1 MAYEDF
7 ISENI
12 APYVATKIG
21 VYDSE
26 GNKVGVIPLGNF
38 KPEYGN
44 RLYRFGVLSD
54 VHNQSDQ
61 SAESTADLQK
71 ALSIFNEKES
81 VTMTCICGDISQNGT
96 ASEFE
101 IYKNNVEAKSPNTP
115 VYTTVGNHDAT
126 SSGLNLDN
134 WNTYTGNHGRS
145 FEVTQ
150 GNDHFL
156 FFGMNR
162 WSLGSGGT
170 PYIEEDM
177 AWLEEKLET
186 YRNERCFI
194 FTHLFFPDRAGNL
207 NGIYPQGN
215 WLGGAQLTR
224 IQGLCDHYKNTIWFS
239 GHSHW
244 KWYLQK
250 YQDRAN
256 IYRNNCGW
264 CVHIPSCASP
274 IDSNGSSRVSMPLES
289 EGAIVDVYENYID
302 IRGMDLK
309 NEKYLP
315 IAQYRL
321 DTTLVEI
328 PAKDTPGEGQTGL
341 TWNYGTKID
350 KTNGSISTSTDYCAS
365 DFIEVNEGDIIDITT
380 TITGTSP
387 NYEIKL
393 CYYNDSQNFISC
405 DTNALIKADQSIFG
419 GQSVIGSGIKY
430 VRLRGYAEGTD
441 AQHTLVNS
449 LTLNKLNRTNSY
461 SITNNLTNCTTS
473 NSSPYVLKNGI
484 YTATLTSDTGYI
496 LNTVTVTMGDIDIT
510 STAYNS
516 VTNSIII
523 NNVTGDIVITATCTE
538 RIVNLSYE
546 LAEETVFNG
555 TDTYIDTG
563 IDLLSADC
571 IDKDWTMLVD
581 FTSNSID
588 IDKAILHCMRE
599 STPYPGLCL
608 DFNSS
613 GGLRAVVPNNSPV
626 TISSPDTNRHKIVI
640 TKSGNTF
647 TVYNES
653 MSQLG
658 TNTPDTITTVSQT
671 LLLGAY
677 QTTNGDKGRFFNG
690 TIHKF
695 KLAEGV
701 MSREDCLA
709 WIENNVGV

>member
-7 ISENI
+7 INENI
-12 APYVATKIG
+12 APYAATKIG

-26 GNKVGVIPLGNF
+26 GNKVGIIPLGDF

-61 SAESTADLQK
+61 SAESTADLQR

-81 VTMTCICGDISQNGT
+81 VTMTCICGDISENGT

-156 FFGMNR
+156 FFGMNY
-162 WSLGSGGT
+162 WSLGGGGT

-341 TWNYGTKID
+341 TWNYNIRID
-350 KTNGSISTSTDYCAS
+350 KNTGDITTGSTDYFAS
-365 DFIEVNEGDIIDITT
+365 DFIEVNEGDVIDITT

-405 DTNALIKADQSIFG
+405 DTNALVKTDQSIFG

-430 VRLRGYAEGTD
+430 VRLRGYAAGTD
-441 AQHTLVNS
+441 AQHTFVSS
-449 LTLNKLNRTNSY
+449 LTFNKLNRTNSY

-473 NSSPYVLKNGI
+473 NSSPYILKNGI
-484 YTATLTSDTGYI
+484 YTARLTPSNMRYI
-496 LNTVTVTMGDIDIT
+496 LDAVTVTMGDVDIT
-510 STAYNS
+510 STVYES
-516 VTNSIII
+516 TTKTISIS
-523 NNVTGDIVITATCTE
+523 NVTGNIVITATCTE
-538 RIVNLSYE
+538 TGGTIYE
-546 LAEETVFNG
+546 LSEPTTFNG
-555 TDTYIDTG
+555 TSDYIDTE
-563 IDLLSADC
+563 IQLLSSSNVNM
-571 IDKDWTMLVD
+571 DWTMLVD
-581 FTSNSID
+581 FTSNSTD
-588 IDKAILHCMRE
+588 NEKAILHCMKE
-599 STPYPGLCL
+599 FGAYPGLCL
-608 DFNSS
+608 DFNT
-613 GGLRAVVPNNSPV
+613 GTLRAVVPNNGDI

-653 MSQLG
+653 MEQLG

-677 QTTNGDKGRFFNG
+677 QTTNGEKGRFFNG

>member
-7 ISENI
+7 INENI
-12 APYVATKIG
+12 APYAATKIG
-21 VYDSE
+21 VYNSE

-38 KPEYGN
+38 KPEYGD

-61 SAESTADLQK
+61 SAESTADLQR

-81 VTMTCICGDISQNGT
+81 VIMTCICGDISQNGT

-156 FFGMNR
+156 FFGMNY

-207 NGIYPQGN
+207 NGIYPPGN

-274 IDSNGSSRVSMPLES
+274 IDSNGTTRVSMPLQS

-328 PAKDTPGEGQTGL
+328 PAKEVTETL
-341 TWNYGTKID
+341 TWYYDTKIWKD
-350 KTNGSISTSTDYCAS
+350 NGDISTSTEYCAS
-365 DFIEVNEGDIIDITT
+365 DFIEVNEGDIIDIAT
-380 TITGTSP
+380 TINSASV
-387 NYEIKL
+387 NYEVRL
-393 CYYNDSQNFISC
+393 CYYDASQSFISC
-405 DTNALIKADQSIFG
+405 DTNTSIKTERSIFR
-419 GQSVIGSGIKY
+419 GQSTIGNGIKY
-430 VRLRGYAEGTD
+430 IRIRCYANGTD
-441 AQHTLVNS
+441 NQHTFVNS
-449 LTLNKLNRTNSY
+449 LTLNTLNEANAY
-461 SITNNLTNCTTS
+461 NVTNNLTNCVTS
-473 NSSPYVLKNGI
+473 NPLTLVPKNSS
-484 YTATLTSDTGYI
+484 YTAILTSDMGYI
-496 LNTVTVTMGDIDIT
+496 LDAVTVTMGDVDIT
-510 STAYNS
+510 STVYES
-516 VTNSIII
+516 TTKTISI
-523 NNVTGDIVITATCTE
+523 NNATGNIVITATCTQTGD
-538 RIVNLSYE
+538 STMYE
-546 LAEETVFNG
+546 LSEPTTFNG
-555 TDTYIDTG
+555 TSDYIDTR
-563 IDLLSADC
+563 IQLFSSSNVNM
-571 IDKDWTMLVD
+571 DWTMLLD
-581 FTSNSID
+581 FTSNTTEGN
-588 IDKAILHCMRE
+588 KVILHCMQERE
-599 STPYPGLCL
+599 PYPGIVIDL
-608 DFNSS
+608 SS
-613 GGLRAVVPNNSPV
+613 TGSFRAVVPNNS
-626 TISSPDTNRHKIVI
+626 TIQISSPDTNRHQFVI
-640 TKSGNTF
+640 TKSGNTL
-647 TVYNES
+647 TLYNES
-653 MSQLG
+653 MEQIGVS
-658 TNTPDTITTVSQT
+658 TPDNITTINQT

-677 QTTNGDKGRFFNG
+677 QTTDGTKGRFFTG

-695 KLAEGV
+695 KLVSGV

-709 WIENNVGV
+709 WISTTI

>member
-1 MAYEDF
+1 MAYENF
-7 ISENI
+7 INENI
-12 APYVATKIG
+12 APYAATKIG

-145 FEVTQ
+145 FEITQ

-207 NGIYPQGN
+207 NGIYPSGN

-328 PAKDTPGEGQTGL
+328 PAKEVTETSTWHYDTVI
-341 TWNYGTKID
+341 NKND
-350 KTNGSISTSTDYCAS
+350 GSISTSTKYCAS
-365 DFIEVNEGDIIDITT
+365 DFIEVNEGDVIDITT

-405 DTNALIKADQSIFG
+405 DTNALVKADQSIFG

-430 VRLRGYAEGTD
+430 IRLRGYAEGTD

-473 NSSPYVLKNGI
+473 NSSTFVLKNSS
-484 YTATLTSDTGYI
+484 YTAILTPNIGYV
-496 LNTVTVTMGDIDIT
+496 LDAVTVTMGDVDIT

-516 VTNSIII
+516 VTNSIAI

-538 RIVNLSYE
+538 RIVNVSYE

-581 FTSNSID
+581 FTPNSVENGN
-588 IDKAILHCMRE
+588 AILHCMRE
-599 STPYPGLCL
+599 SEPYPGLVL
-608 DFNSS
+608 DFNNSS
-613 GGLRAVVPNNSPV
+613 LRAVLPNNSNI
-626 TISSPDTNRHKIVI
+626 TISSPDTNRHKVVI
-640 TKSGNTF
+640 TKSANTF

-658 TNTPDTITTVSQT
+658 TNTPDTITTVRQT
-671 LLLGAY
+671 VLLGAY
-677 QTTNGDKGRFFNG
+677 QDTSGGKGRFFNG
-690 TIHKF
+690 TIHRF
-695 KLAEGV
+695 KLVEGV

-709 WIENNVGV
+709 WIGTSN

>member
-1 MAYEDF
+1 MAYENF
-7 ISENI
+7 INENI
-12 APYVATKIG
+12 APYAATKIG

-38 KPEYGN
+38 KPEYGD

-61 SAESTADLQK
+61 SAESTADLQR

-81 VTMTCICGDISQNGT
+81 VIMTCICGDISQNGT

-101 IYKNNVEAKSPNTP
+101 IYKNNVDTKSPNTP

-207 NGIYPQGN
+207 NGIYPSGN

-328 PAKDTPGEGQTGL
+328 PAKDTPGEGQIAL
-341 TWNYGTKID
+341 TWNYNTKID
-350 KTNGSISTSTDYCAS
+350 KTSGDISEDISYCAS
-365 DFIEVNEGDIIDITT
+365 DFIEVNEGDELTLR
-380 TITGTSP
+380 TSANNSV
-387 NYEIKL
+387 NYSGRV
-393 CYYNDSQNFISC
+393 CYYDESQNFLSC
-405 DTNALIKADQSIFG
+405 DSAETIRTTDSIFINNF
-419 GQSVIGSGIKY
+419 VIGSGVKY
-430 VRLRGYAEGTD
+430 IRLRCYAGVLAYQQAFT
-441 AQHTLVNS
+441 NS
-449 LTLNKLNRTNSY
+449 LTLNILNEANSY
-461 SITNNLTNCTTS
+461 SVTNNITNCATS
-473 NSSPYVLKNGI
+473 NPSTFVLKNSS
-484 YTATLTSDTGYI
+484 YTAILTPNIGYTLD
-496 LNTVTVTMGDIDIT
+496 TVTVTMGGVDIT
-510 STAYNS
+510 STVYES
-516 VTNSIII
+516 TTKTISIS
-523 NNVTGDIVITATCTE
+523 NVTGNIVITATCTE
-538 RIVNLSYE
+538 TAHSTIYE
-546 LAEETVFNG
+546 LSEPTTFNG
-555 TDTYIDTG
+555 TSDYIDTR
-563 IDLLSADC
+563 IQLFNSSNVNM
-571 IDKDWTMLVD
+571 DWTMLLD
-581 FTSNSID
+581 FTSNTTEGN
-588 IDKAILHCMRE
+588 KVILHCMEERD
-599 STPYPGLCL
+599 PYPGIVIDLS
-608 DFNSS
+608 SS
-613 GGLRAVVPNNSPV
+613 GSFRAVLPNNNSV
-626 TISSPDTNRHKIVI
+626 YTADSDTTRHKFII
-640 TKSGNTF
+640 TKSGNTL
-647 TVYNES
+647 TLYNES
-653 MSQLG
+653 MEQIGVS
-658 TNTPDTITTVSQT
+658 TPDNITIINQT

-677 QTTNGDKGRFFNG
+677 QTSDGAKGRFFTG
-690 TIHKF
+690 TVHKF
-695 KLAEGV
+695 KLVSGV
-701 MSREDCLA
+701 MSRENCLA
-709 WIENNVGV
+709 WINLE

>member
-1 MAYEDF
+1 
-7 ISENI
+7 
-12 APYVATKIG
+12 
-21 VYDSE
+21 
-26 GNKVGVIPLGNF
+26 
-38 KPEYGN
+38 
-44 RLYRFGVLSD
+44 
-54 VHNQSDQ
+54 
-61 SAESTADLQK
+61 
-71 ALSIFNEKES
+71 
-81 VTMTCICGDISQNGT
+81 
-96 ASEFE
+96 
-101 IYKNNVEAKSPNTP
+101 
-115 VYTTVGNHDAT
+115 
-126 SSGLNLDN
+126 
-134 WNTYTGNHGRS
+134 
-145 FEVTQ
+145 
-150 GNDHFL
+150 
-156 FFGMNR
+156 
-162 WSLGSGGT
+162 
-170 PYIEEDM
+170 
-177 AWLEEKLET
+177 
-186 YRNERCFI
+186 
-194 FTHLFFPDRAGNL
+194 
-207 NGIYPQGN
+207 
-215 WLGGAQLTR
+215 
-224 IQGLCDHYKNTIWFS
+224 
-239 GHSHW
+239 
-244 KWYLQK
+244 
-250 YQDRAN
+250 
-256 IYRNNCGW
+256 
-264 CVHIPSCASP
+264 
-274 IDSNGSSRVSMPLES
+274 MPLES

-341 TWNYGTKID
+341 TWNYSTKIN
-350 KTNGSISTSTDYCAS
+350 KTDGSISTSTDYCVS

-405 DTNALIKADQSIFG
+405 DTNALVKTDQSIFG

-449 LTLNKLNRTNSY
+449 LTLNRLNRTNSY

-516 VTNSIII
+516 VTNLIAI

-538 RIVNLSYE
+538 RIVNVSYE

-571 IDKDWTMLVD
+571 INKDWTMLVD
-581 FTSNSID
+581 FTSNSIENG
-588 IDKAILHCMRE
+588 KAILHCMRE
-599 STPYPGLCL
+599 SAPYPGLCL
-608 DFNSS
+608 DFS
-613 GGLRAVVPNNSPV
+613 GSGLRAVVPNNSDIQ
-626 TISSPDTNRHKIVI
+626 ISSSDTNRHKFVI

-658 TNTPDTITTVSQT
+658 TNTPDTITTVRQT

>member
-7 ISENI
+7 INENI
-12 APYVATKIG
+12 APYAATKIG
-21 VYDSE
+21 VYNSE

-38 KPEYGN
+38 KPEYGD

-61 SAESTADLQK
+61 SAESTADLQR

-81 VTMTCICGDISQNGT
+81 VIMTCICGDISQNGT

-101 IYKNNVEAKSPNTP
+101 IYKNNVDAKSPNTP

-156 FFGMNR
+156 FFGMNY
-162 WSLGSGGT
+162 WSLGSSGT
-170 PYIEEDM
+170 PYMEEDI
-177 AWLEEKLET
+177 AWLEEKLEA

-207 NGIYPQGN
+207 NGIYPSGN

-256 IYRNNCGW
+256 IYRNDCGW

-274 IDSNGSSRVSMPLES
+274 IDSDGSTRVNKPLES

-302 IRGMDLK
+302 IRGVDLK

-321 DTTLVEI
+321 DTALVEI
-328 PAKDTPGEGQTGL
+328 PAKEATETL
-341 TWNYGTKID
+341 TWHYDTMID
-350 KTNGSISTSTDYCAS
+350 KDDGSISASTKYCAS
-365 DFIEVNEGDIIDITT
+365 DFIEVNEGDIFNITT
-380 TITGTSP
+380 TINSTSA
-387 NYEIKL
+387 NYEVKL
-393 CYYNDSQNFISC
+393 CYYDNSQNFISC
-405 DTNALIKADQSIFG
+405 NNDALIKTNQSKFS
-419 GQSVIGSGIKY
+419 GQSTIGSGIKY
-430 VRLRGYAEGTD
+430 IRMRCYASGTD
-441 AQHTLVNS
+441 NQHTFVNS
-449 LTLNKLNRTNSY
+449 LTLNITKRTDTY
-461 SITNNLTNCTTS
+461 SVTNNITNCVTS
-473 NSSPYVLKNGI
+473 NSSTFVLKNSS
-484 YTATLTSDTGYI
+484 YTAILTPNIGYTLD
-496 LNTVTVTMGDIDIT
+496 TVTVTMGGVDIT
-510 STAYNS
+510 STAYES
-516 VTNSIII
+516 TTKTISI
-523 NNVTGDIVITATCTE
+523 NNATGNIVITASCTMTGDNT
-538 RIVNLSYE
+538 IYE
-546 LAEETVFNG
+546 LSEPTTFNG
-555 TDTYIDTG
+555 TSDYIDTN
-563 IDLLSADC
+563 IQLFSSSNVNM
-571 IDKDWTMLVD
+571 DWTMLLD
-581 FTSNSID
+581 FTSNTAED
-588 IDKAILHCMRE
+588 NKVILHCMRE
-599 STPYPGLCL
+599 SSPYPGMVIQSS
-608 DFNSS
+608 SS
-613 GGLRAVVPNNSPV
+613 GSFRIVLPNSNNIYTANSDA
-626 TISSPDTNRHKIVI
+626 TRHKFVI

-647 TVYNES
+647 TLYNES
-653 MSQLG
+653 MEQIGVS
-658 TNTPDTITTVSQT
+658 TPDNITAIDQT

-677 QTTNGDKGRFFNG
+677 QKTNGTKGRFFTG

-695 KLAEGV
+695 KLVSSV
-701 MSREDCLA
+701 MSREDCLNWMA
-709 WIENNVGV
+709 

>member
-7 ISENI
+7 INENI
-12 APYVATKIG
+12 APYATTKIG
-21 VYDSE
+21 VYNSE

-38 KPEYGN
+38 KPEYGD

-61 SAESTADLQK
+61 SAESTADLQR

-81 VTMTCICGDISQNGT
+81 VIMTCICGDISQNGT

-101 IYKNNVEAKSPNTP
+101 IYKNNVDAKSPNTP

-126 SSGLNLDN
+126 SSGLNLDS

-156 FFGMNR
+156 FFGMNY
-162 WSLGSGGT
+162 WSLGSSGT
-170 PYIEEDM
+170 PYMEEDM
-177 AWLEEKLET
+177 AWLEEKLEA

-207 NGIYPQGN
+207 NDIYPSGN

-274 IDSNGSSRVSMPLES
+274 IDSNGSTRVNKPLES

-302 IRGMDLK
+302 IRGIDLK

-328 PAKDTPGEGQTGL
+328 PAKEATETL
-341 TWNYGTKID
+341 TWHYDTMID
-350 KTNGSISTSTDYCAS
+350 KNDGGISTSTKYCAS
-365 DFIEVNEGDIIDITT
+365 DFIEVNEGDIFNITT
-380 TITGTSP
+380 TINSTST
-387 NYEIKL
+387 NYEVKL
-393 CYYNDSQNFISC
+393 CYYGNSQNFISC
-405 DTNALIKADQSIFG
+405 DNDALIKINQSKFS
-419 GQSVIGSGIKY
+419 GQSTIGSGIKY
-430 VRLRGYAEGTD
+430 IRMRCYASGTD
-441 AQHTLVNS
+441 NQHTFVNS
-449 LTLNKLNRTNSY
+449 LTFNITKRTDTY
-461 SITNNLTNCTTS
+461 SVTNNITNCATS
-473 NSSPYVLKNGI
+473 NSSTFVLKNSS
-484 YTATLTSDTGYI
+484 YTAILTPNIGYTLA
-496 LNTVTVTMGDIDIT
+496 TVTVTMGDVDIT
-510 STAYNS
+510 STVYESATKTIS
-516 VTNSIII
+516 I
-523 NNVTGDIVITATCTE
+523 NNVTGNIVITATCTMTGD
-538 RIVNLSYE
+538 STMYE
-546 LAEETVFNG
+546 LSEPTTFNG
-555 TDTYIDTG
+555 TSDYIDTN
-563 IDLLSADC
+563 IQLFASSNANM
-571 IDKDWTMLVD
+571 DWTMLLD
-581 FTSNSID
+581 FTCNTTE
-588 IDKAILHCMRE
+588 ANTVILHCME
-599 STPYPGLCL
+599 ENNPYPGMVINLS
-608 DFNSS
+608 SS
-613 GGLRAVVPNNSPV
+613 GSFRVVLPNNKNINAVAS
-626 TISSPDTNRHKIVI
+626 DAARHKFVI
-640 TKSGNTF
+640 TKSLNTF
-647 TVYNES
+647 TLYNES
-653 MSQLG
+653 MEQIGVS
-658 TNTPDTITTVSQT
+658 TPDNITTINQT

-677 QTTNGDKGRFFNG
+677 QDTSGTKGRFFTG

-695 KLAEGV
+695 KLVSGV
-701 MSREDCLA
+701 MSREHCLA
-709 WIENNVGV
+709 WLQG

>member
-1 MAYEDF
+1 MAYENF
-7 ISENI
+7 INENI
-12 APYVATKIG
+12 APYAATKIG

-26 GNKVGVIPLGNF
+26 GNKAGIIPLGNF
-38 KPEYGN
+38 KPEYGD

-61 SAESTADLQK
+61 SAESTADLQR

-81 VTMTCICGDISQNGT
+81 VIMTCICGDISQNGT

-101 IYKNNVEAKSPNTP
+101 IYKNNVDTKSPNPP

-156 FFGMNR
+156 FFGMNY
-162 WSLGSGGT
+162 WSLGSSGT

-207 NGIYPQGN
+207 NGIYPPGN

-341 TWNYGTKID
+341 MWNYDTKIN
-350 KTNGSISTSTDYCAS
+350 KTDGSISTSTDYCAS

-405 DTNALIKADQSIFG
+405 DTNALVKTDHSIFG

-430 VRLRGYAEGTD
+430 VRLRGYAAGTD
-441 AQHTLVNS
+441 AQRTLVNS

-461 SITNNLTNCTTS
+461 NITNNLTNCTTS

-484 YTATLTSDTGYI
+484 YTARLTSDT
-496 LNTVTVTMGDIDIT
+496 
-510 STAYNS
+510 
-516 VTNSIII
+516 
-523 NNVTGDIVITATCTE
+523 
-538 RIVNLSYE
+538 SYE

-571 IDKDWTMLVD
+571 IDKDWTMLLD

-588 IDKAILHCMRE
+588 NDKAILHCMEE
-599 STPYPGLCL
+599 SSPYPGLCL

-613 GGLRAVVPNNSPV
+613 GGIRAVVPNNSPV
-626 TISSPDTNRHKIVI
+626 TISSSDTNRHKIVI

-658 TNTPDTITTVSQT
+658 TNTPDTITTVRQT

-677 QTTNGDKGRFFNG
+677 QDTSGTKGRFFNG

>member
-7 ISENI
+7 INENI
-12 APYVATKIG
+12 APYATTKIG
-21 VYDSE
+21 VYNSE

-38 KPEYGN
+38 KPEYGD

-61 SAESTADLQK
+61 SAESTADLQR

-81 VTMTCICGDISQNGT
+81 VIMTCICGDISQNGT

-101 IYKNNVEAKSPNTP
+101 IYKNNVDTKSPNTP

-126 SSGLNLDN
+126 SSGLNLDS

-156 FFGMNR
+156 FFGMNY
-162 WSLGSGGT
+162 WSLGSSGT
-170 PYIEEDM
+170 PYMEEDM
-177 AWLEEKLET
+177 AWLEEKLEA

-207 NGIYPQGN
+207 NDIYPSGN

-274 IDSNGSSRVSMPLES
+274 IDSNGSTRVNKPLES

-302 IRGMDLK
+302 IRGIDLK

-328 PAKDTPGEGQTGL
+328 PAKEATETL
-341 TWNYGTKID
+341 TWHYDTMID
-350 KTNGSISTSTDYCAS
+350 KNDGGISTSTKYCAS
-365 DFIEVNEGDIIDITT
+365 DFIEVNEGDIFNITT
-380 TITGTSP
+380 TINSTST
-387 NYEIKL
+387 NYEVKL
-393 CYYNDSQNFISC
+393 CYYGNSQNFISC
-405 DTNALIKADQSIFG
+405 DNDALIKTSQSKFSG
-419 GQSVIGSGIKY
+419 RSTIGSGIKY
-430 VRLRGYAEGTD
+430 IRMRCYASGTD
-441 AQHTLVNS
+441 NQHTFVNS
-449 LTLNKLNRTNSY
+449 LTFNITKRTDTY
-461 SITNNLTNCTTS
+461 SVTNNITNCVTS
-473 NSSPYVLKNGI
+473 NSSTFVLKNSS
-484 YTATLTSDTGYI
+484 YTAILTPNIGYTLA
-496 LNTVTVTMGDIDIT
+496 TVTVTMGDVDIT
-510 STAYNS
+510 STVYES
-516 VTNSIII
+516 TTKTISI
-523 NNVTGDIVITATCTE
+523 NNVTGNIVITATCTMTGD
-538 RIVNLSYE
+538 STMYE
-546 LAEETVFNG
+546 LSEPTTFNG
-555 TDTYIDTG
+555 TSDYIDTN
-563 IDLLSADC
+563 IQLLASSNANM
-571 IDKDWTMLVD
+571 DWTMLLD
-581 FTSNSID
+581 FTCNTTE
-588 IDKAILHCMRE
+588 ANTVILHCMEER
-599 STPYPGLCL
+599 SPYPGMVINLS
-608 DFNSS
+608 SS
-613 GGLRAVVPNNSPV
+613 GSFRVVLPNNKSINAV
-626 TISSPDTNRHKIVI
+626 ASGAARHKFVI
-640 TKSGNTF
+640 TKSLNTF
-647 TVYNES
+647 TLYNES
-653 MSQLG
+653 MEQIGVS
-658 TNTPDTITTVSQT
+658 TPDNITTINQT

-677 QTTNGDKGRFFNG
+677 QDTSGTKGRFFTG

-695 KLAEGV
+695 KLVSGV
-701 MSREDCLA
+701 MSNEDCLS
-709 WIENNVGV
+709 WMQE

>member
-1 MAYEDF
+1 MAYENF
-7 ISENI
+7 INENI
-12 APYVATKIG
+12 APYAATKIG

-145 FEVTQ
+145 FEITQ

-207 NGIYPQGN
+207 NGIYPSGN

-328 PAKDTPGEGQTGL
+328 PAKEVTETSTWHYDTVI
-341 TWNYGTKID
+341 NKND
-350 KTNGSISTSTDYCAS
+350 GSISTSTKYCAS
-365 DFIEVNEGDIIDITT
+365 DFIEVNEGYAIDIAT
-380 TITGTSP
+380 TINTTSP

-405 DTNALIKADQSIFG
+405 DTNALVKADQSIFG

-430 VRLRGYAEGTD
+430 IRLRGYAEGTD

-484 YTATLTSDTGYI
+484 YTATLTSNTGYI

-516 VTNSIII
+516 VTNFITI

-538 RIVNLSYE
+538 RIVNVSYE

-555 TDTYIDTG
+555 TDTFINTG
-563 IDLLSADC
+563 IDLLSAYY

-581 FTSNSID
+581 FTSNSIENQ
-588 IDKAILHCMRE
+588 KAIVHCMKE
-599 STPYPGLCL
+599 SEPYPGLAL
-608 DFNSS
+608 DFSS
-613 GGLRAVVPNNSPV
+613 ASLRAVVPNNSAIQ
-626 TISSPDTNRHKIVI
+626 ISSPDTNRHKIVI

-658 TNTPDTITTVSQT
+658 TNTPDTITTVRQT

-709 WIENNVGV
+709 WINLE

>member
-7 ISENI
+7 INENI
-12 APYVATKIG
+12 APYAATKIG

-38 KPEYGN
+38 KPEYGD

-61 SAESTADLQK
+61 LAESTADLQR

-81 VTMTCICGDISQNGT
+81 VIMTCICGDISQNGT
-96 ASEFE
+96 ASEFG
-101 IYKNNVEAKSPNTP
+101 IYKNNVDAKSPNTP

-156 FFGMNR
+156 FFGMNY
-162 WSLGSGGT
+162 WSLGGDGT

-207 NGIYPQGN
+207 NGIYPPGN

-341 TWNYGTKID
+341 TWHYDTLID
-350 KTNGSISTSTDYCAS
+350 KNNGSISTSTSYCAS
-365 DFIEVNEGDIIDITT
+365 DFIEVNEGDVIDVVT
-380 TITGTSP
+380 TINTTSP
-387 NYEIKL
+387 NYEVKL
-393 CYYNDSQNFISC
+393 CYYDNSQNFISC
-405 DTNALIKADQSIFG
+405 DTNALIKTTQSIFR
-419 GQSVIGSGIKY
+419 GQSTIGNGIKY
-430 VRLRGYAEGTD
+430 IRIRCFANGASN
-441 AQHTLVNS
+441 QHTLVNS
-449 LTLNKLNRTNSY
+449 LTLNTLNEANAY
-461 SITNNLTNCTTS
+461 NVTNNLTNCVTS
-473 NSSPYVLKNGI
+473 NSSTFVLKNSS
-484 YTATLTSDTGYI
+484 YTSILTPNTGYT
-496 LNTVTVTMGDIDIT
+496 LDTVTVTMGDVDVT
-510 STAYNS
+510 STVYES
-516 VTNSIII
+516 TTKTISI
-523 NNVTGDIVITATCTE
+523 NNATGNIVISATCTE
-538 RIVNLSYE
+538 QIVNVLYE

-563 IDLLSADC
+563 IDLLSADR

-581 FTSNSID
+581 FTSNSTEK
-588 IDKAILHCMRE
+588 DKNILHCMKE
-599 STPYPGLCL
+599 SNPFPGLCL
-608 DFNSS
+608 DFGSRGLRVVIPNSS
-613 GGLRAVVPNNSPV
+613 TIQISP
-626 TISSPDTNRHKIVI
+626 PDTNRHKFVI

-658 TNTPDTITTVSQT
+658 TNTPDTITTVTQT
-671 LLLGAY
+671 LLLGAN
-677 QTTNGDKGRFFNG
+677 QNANGDKGRFFNG

-701 MSREDCLA
+701 MTREYCLA
-709 WIENNVGV
+709 WISTTI

>member
-1 MAYEDF
+1 MAYQDF
-7 ISENI
+7 INENI
-12 APYVATKIG
+12 APYAATKIG
-21 VYDSE
+21 VYNSE

-38 KPEYGN
+38 KPEYGD

-61 SAESTADLQK
+61 SAESTADLQR

-81 VTMTCICGDISQNGT
+81 VIMTCICGDISQNGT

-101 IYKNNVEAKSPNTP
+101 IYKNNVDAKSPNTP

-156 FFGMNR
+156 FFGMNY
-162 WSLGSGGT
+162 WSLGSSGT
-170 PYIEEDM
+170 PYMEEDM

-207 NGIYPQGN
+207 NGIYPSGN

-274 IDSNGSSRVSMPLES
+274 IDSDGSTRVDKPLES

-302 IRGMDLK
+302 IRGIDLK

-328 PAKDTPGEGQTGL
+328 PAKEATETL
-341 TWNYGTKID
+341 TWHYDTMID
-350 KTNGSISTSTDYCAS
+350 KDDGSISTSTKYCAS
-365 DFIEVNEGDIIDITT
+365 DFIEVNEGDIFNITT
-380 TITGTSP
+380 TIDSTST
-387 NYEIKL
+387 NYEAKL
-393 CYYNDSQNFISC
+393 CYYGNSQNFISC
-405 DTNALIKADQSIFG
+405 DIDALIKTKQSIFS
-419 GQSVIGSGIKY
+419 GQSTIGSGIKY
-430 VRLRGYAEGTD
+430 IRMRCYASGTD
-441 AQHTLVNS
+441 NQHTFVNS
-449 LTLNKLNRTNSY
+449 LTFNITKRTDTY
-461 SITNNLTNCTTS
+461 SVTNNITNCATS
-473 NSSPYVLKNGI
+473 NSSTFVLKNSS
-484 YTATLTSDTGYI
+484 YTAILTPNIGYTLD
-496 LNTVTVTMGDIDIT
+496 TVTVTMGGVDIT
-510 STAYNS
+510 STVYES
-516 VTNSIII
+516 TTKTISI
-523 NNVTGDIVITATCTE
+523 NNATGNIVITATCTMTGD
-538 RIVNLSYE
+538 STMYE
-546 LAEETVFNG
+546 LSEPATFNG
-555 TDTYIDTG
+555 TSDYIDTS
-563 IDLLSADC
+563 IQLLASSNVNM
-571 IDKDWTMLVD
+571 DWTMLLD
-581 FTSNSID
+581 FTCN
-588 IDKAILHCMRE
+588 ATGANAVILHCMNERK
-599 STPYPGLCL
+599 PYPGMAISLS
-608 DFNSS
+608 SS
-613 GGLRAVVPNNSPV
+613 GSFKVVLPNN
-626 TISSPDTNRHKIVI
+626 DTVYTANLGTARHKFII
-640 TKSGNTF
+640 TKSLNTL
-647 TVYNES
+647 TLYNES
-653 MSQLG
+653 MEQIGVSTP
-658 TNTPDTITTVSQT
+658 TNITTVDQT

-677 QTTNGDKGRFFNG
+677 QDTDGEKGRFFTG

-695 KLAEGV
+695 KLVSGV
-701 MSREDCLA
+701 MSREDCLNWMA
-709 WIENNVGV
+709 

>member
-1 MAYEDF
+1 MAYQDF
-7 ISENI
+7 INENI
-12 APYVATKIG
+12 APYAATKIG
-21 VYDSE
+21 VYNSE

-38 KPEYGN
+38 KPEYGD

-61 SAESTADLQK
+61 SAESTADLQR

-81 VTMTCICGDISQNGT
+81 VIMTCICGDISQNGT

-156 FFGMNR
+156 FFGMNY
-162 WSLGSGGT
+162 WSLGSSGT
-170 PYIEEDM
+170 PYMEEDM

-207 NGIYPQGN
+207 NGIYPPGN

-274 IDSNGSSRVSMPLES
+274 IDSDGSTRLDKPLES

-302 IRGMDLK
+302 IRGIDLK

-328 PAKDTPGEGQTGL
+328 PAKEATETL
-341 TWNYGTKID
+341 TWHYDTMID
-350 KTNGSISTSTDYCAS
+350 KDDGSISTSTKYCAS
-365 DFIEVNEGDIIDITT
+365 DFIEVNEGYAIDIAT
-380 TITGTSP
+380 TINTTSP
-387 NYEIKL
+387 NYEVKL
-393 CYYNDSQNFISC
+393 CYYDNSQNFISC
-405 DTNALIKADQSIFG
+405 DTNALIKTEQSKFSGQSI
-419 GQSVIGSGIKY
+419 IGSGIKY
-430 VRLRGYAEGTD
+430 IRMRCYASGTD
-441 AQHTLVNS
+441 NQHTFVNS
-449 LTLNKLNRTNSY
+449 LTFNITKRTDTY
-461 SITNNLTNCTTS
+461 SVTNNITNCATS
-473 NSSPYVLKNGI
+473 NSSTFVLKNSS
-484 YTATLTSDTGYI
+484 YTAILTPNIGYTLD
-496 LNTVTVTMGDIDIT
+496 TVTVTMGGVDIT
-510 STAYNS
+510 STVYES
-516 VTNSIII
+516 TTKTISI
-523 NNVTGDIVITATCTE
+523 NNATGNIVITATCTMTGD
-538 RIVNLSYE
+538 STMYE
-546 LAEETVFNG
+546 LSEPATFNG
-555 TDTYIDTG
+555 TSDYIDTS
-563 IDLLSADC
+563 IQLLASSNVNM
-571 IDKDWTMLVD
+571 DWTMLLD
-581 FTSNSID
+581 FTCN
-588 IDKAILHCMRE
+588 ATGANAVILHCMNERK
-599 STPYPGLCL
+599 PYPGMAISLS
-608 DFNSS
+608 SS
-613 GGLRAVVPNNSPV
+613 GSFKVVLPNN
-626 TISSPDTNRHKIVI
+626 DTVYTANLGTARHKFII
-640 TKSGNTF
+640 TKSLNTL
-647 TVYNES
+647 TLYNES
-653 MSQLG
+653 MEQIGVSTP
-658 TNTPDTITTVSQT
+658 TNITTVDQT

-677 QTTNGDKGRFFNG
+677 QDTDGEKGRFFTG

-695 KLAEGV
+695 KLVSGV
-701 MSREDCLA
+701 MSREDCLNWMA
-709 WIENNVGV
+709 